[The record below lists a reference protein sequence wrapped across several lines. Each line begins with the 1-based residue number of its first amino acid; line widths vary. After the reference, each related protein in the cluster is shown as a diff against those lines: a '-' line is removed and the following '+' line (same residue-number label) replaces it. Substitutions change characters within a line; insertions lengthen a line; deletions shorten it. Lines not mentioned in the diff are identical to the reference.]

1 MQYFYMVIFLV
12 GAAYPSMDNW
22 VVSRYRGLYKTYDIG
37 SLSASSHV
45 QCRLKAVVVDYAN
58 C

>member
-1 MQYFYMVIFLV
+1 MVIFLV

-58 C
+58 G